1 MDYTTIRF
9 EVHDQ
14 IATIRLNRP
23 DNANALNIDMS
34 RELMQAA
41 IQCSEDAAIRAVLLT
56 GTGRMFCAGGDLKS
70 FAAHGRGAPLASH
83 LKEVTIYLHSAVSR
97 FLRMDPPLIGV
108 INGVAAGAGMSMAC
122 ACDLVLAA
130 ESSRFTMAYTRA
142 GLTPDGSST
151 YFLSRAVGMKRAT
164 ELVLT
169 NRMLSAQEAYEWGI
183 VNQVVPDAELMSRAN
198 ELAASLAAGATG
210 AFGAAKRLLHN
221 GWTETVETQ
230 MELEAQAIA
239 ARAHTA
245 DGDEGITAFL
255 EKRAPNFSGK

>member
-70 FAAHGRGAPLASH
+70 FAAHGRGAQLASH

-183 VNQVVPDAELMSRAN
+183 VNQVVADAELMSRAT
-198 ELAASLAAGATG
+198 ELATSLAAGATG

>member
-255 EKRAPNFSGK
+255 EKREPNFSGK